1 MAEKKIKLRDRTLKN
16 DIKFKAPF
24 SYRELRIIGWVFIV
38 LAQIAVILNLNSKI
52 NPASAPF
59 LNGWSNFFQSLS
71 YFSLPLFLVANM
83 ACIIQ
88 KRDNFK
94 NMLLFYGGAA
104 LGMYLLGNFVVFH
117 YGRGIMNSISPTS
130 WGEAADLFGLLLPAL
145 GKNGYVF
152 NIFIDLFLCSLMYF
166 FLYYDPKKYFK
177 DKKKIWF
184 RLMVLLPIFYEI
196 GSMVIKF
203 RITFYYMTI
212 PSYVFF
218 FLTSKPPFM
227 LLAFLLLILLFKI
240 DERKHIKKLN
250 KSEKELKEHK
260 KTNAH
265 SLLVSIQMSI
275 IFIIVTILDAI
286 FSSIIFAS
294 VAVNMHA
301 LEDQALLSAI
311 GKQLSNIGFFGS
323 ATLVILIPVFLL
335 FSYKK
340 EPKNKEIDKFIPIVG
355 IGLILFVYVEG
366 IFQTIT
372 HQLPIIIEK
381 IKNIFSGGGDTPPEE
396 GEGEELIRRIVHFIR
411 SLR

>member
-16 DIKFKAPF
+16 DIKFKGPL
-24 SYRELRIIGWVFIV
+24 SYRELRIIGWAFIV
-38 LAQIAVILNLNSKI
+38 LAQIAVILNLNTKI
-52 NPASAPF
+52 NPA
-59 LNGWSNFFQSLS
+59 NGIYLDGWANFFQALS

-117 YGRGIMNSISPTS
+117 YGRGLMNSISPTT

-166 FLYYDPKKYFK
+166 FLYYQPKKYFK
-177 DKKKIWF
+177 DKKIIWF
-184 RLMVLLPIFYEI
+184 RLMVLLPILYEI
-196 GSMVIKF
+196 GAMIIKF
-203 RITFYYMTI
+203 RISFVYMII

-218 FLTSKPPFM
+218 LLTSKPPFM

-250 KSEKELKEHK
+250 KTEKELEEHK

-265 SLLVSIQMSI
+265 SLLVSLQMSV
-275 IFIIVTILDAI
+275 IFIVVTILDVI
-286 FSSIIFAS
+286 VSLLVFAGVS
-294 VAVNMHA
+294 VQMHA
-301 LEDQALLSAI
+301 LEDQALLSGIAN
-311 GKQLSNIGFFGS
+311 QLSNIGFFGS
-323 ATLVILIPVFLL
+323 ATLVILIPVFIL

-340 EPKNKEIDKFIPIVG
+340 EPKNKNIDKFIPIVG

-372 HQLPIIIEK
+372 HQLPIIIAK
-381 IKNIFSGGGDTPPEE
+381 IEDIFSGGDTPPEE
-396 GEGEELIRRIVHFIR
+396 GGEELIRRIVHIIR
-411 SLR
+411 SLK

>member
-59 LNGWSNFFQSLS
+59 LDGWANFFQSLS

-104 LGMYLLGNFVVFH
+104 LVMYLLGNFVVFH
-117 YGRGIMNSISPTS
+117 YGRGIMNSISPAT
-130 WGEAADLFGLLLPAL
+130 WGDAAYLFGLLLPAL
-145 GKNGYVF
+145 GKSGYVF

-166 FLYYDPKKYFK
+166 FLNYEPKKFFQG
-177 DKKKIWF
+177 KKKIWF
-184 RLMVLLPIFYEI
+184 RLMVLLPILYEI
-196 GSMVIKF
+196 GSMIIKF
-203 RITFYYMTI
+203 RISFFYMTI

-227 LLAFLLLILLFKI
+227 LLAFLLLISLFKI
-240 DERKHIKKLN
+240 EERKHIKKLN
-250 KSEKELKEHK
+250 KSEIELEEHK

-265 SLLVSIQMSI
+265 SLAVSIQMSI
-275 IFIIVTILDAI
+275 IFVIVTILD
-286 FSSIIFAS
+286 IIVSFIVFAS
-294 VAVNMHA
+294 VAVNLHA
-301 LEDQALLSAI
+301 LEDQALLNYIAN
-311 GKQLSNIGFFGS
+311 QLSDIGFFGS

-340 EPKNKEIDKFIPIVG
+340 KPKNKEIDKFIPIVG
-355 IGLILFVYVEG
+355 IGLILLVYVEG
-366 IFQTIT
+366 IFQTTI

-381 IKNIFSGGGDTPPEE
+381 IKNTFSGEGDTPPEE
-396 GEGEELIRRIVHFIR
+396 GGGGELIRRIVHFIR
-411 SLR
+411 SLK